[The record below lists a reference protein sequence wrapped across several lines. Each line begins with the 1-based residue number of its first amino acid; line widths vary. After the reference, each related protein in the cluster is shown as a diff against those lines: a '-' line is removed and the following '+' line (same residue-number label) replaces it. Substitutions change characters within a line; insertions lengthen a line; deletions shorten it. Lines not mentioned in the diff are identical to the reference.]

1 MNPNHQASATVQDSW
16 YEVFVLICFCFIL
29 NVMLFIITKQLHF
42 SLNSIVPE
50 VLWLVQMQVCKLKP
64 CDQILW
70 REDASC
76 WQPLAAVLVLYF
88 SVLS

>member
-1 MNPNHQASATVQDSW
+1 MLLLYPKCDAVHYDQTASLQSQRSDS
-16 YEVFVLICFCFIL
+16 I
-29 NVMLFIITKQLHF
+29 
-42 SLNSIVPE
+42 
-50 VLWLVQMQVCKLKP
+50 VQMQVCKLKP

-70 REDASC
+70 GEDASC

>member
-1 MNPNHQASATVQDSW
+1 MLLLYPKCDAVHYDQTASLQSQRSD
-16 YEVFVLICFCFIL
+16 
-29 NVMLFIITKQLHF
+29 
-42 SLNSIVPE
+42 SIVPE